1 MKRLSILTLVLAAA
15 ACERTSSPAAPSAS
29 PSASSGTSATVAD
42 ASALPASETAAD
54 AASAPVLD
62 AASAPVVAAA
72 PIEPPFV
79 RPCSIA
85 ITTAPNTPEGC
96 YRTYRVRPEGT
107 LTNLCMT
114 GMSSVTYRYDAQ
126 GRITAGHNSSYRWT
140 GPRAGVRTSGR
151 TRTNVQLDDQGRL
164 SREGEETITYDAQGR
179 LAREATRTRH
189 VEYRYAADGTY
200 EIGHNYP
207 DSDEFCISNVVELRR
222 DARGLPSLERYDNCQ
237 INDTPYTLRYE
248 YGEGNRIEV
257 IRVDIESNGSED
269 AVARLT
275 YPAAGQSAC
284 PAQ

>member
-1 MKRLSILTLVLAAA
+1 MKRLSILTLVLASA
-15 ACERTSSPAAPSAS
+15 ACERSPSPATSSTSQTL
-29 PSASSGTSATVAD
+29 SSGTSAGPD
-42 ASALPASETAAD
+42 ASTPSSVGED
-54 AASAPVLD
+54 AASAPTPD

-126 GRITAGHNSSYRWT
+126 GRITAGHNTSYRWT

-151 TRTNVQLDDQGRL
+151 TQTNVQLDDQGRL
-164 SREGEETITYDAQGR
+164 ARVGDETITYDAQGR

-189 VEYRYAADGTY
+189 VEYRYAENGAF
-200 EIGHNYP
+200 EINHNYP

-222 DARGLPSLERYDNCQ
+222 NGRGLPELERFDNCQ

-248 YGEGNRIEV
+248 YGVGDRVEV
-257 IRVDIESNGSED
+257 IRVDVESNGSED

-284 PAQ
+284 PAP